1 MGNSHGGVVSH
12 NTWKYLSIG
21 VLAVLAV
28 GLFIPQAS
36 AHITNNTQHML
47 SHIYNFV
54 DGIEAKTDNLPS
66 DPADQSLID
75 DQLESI
81 QSDTDDIQ
89 SSIGSLSDGAAE
101 PKTINV
107 DLELDA
113 PDGRGLSF
121 VILPFKAGVAYSGVL
136 TGMFSLNA
144 GNRVSVDCF
153 STDGII
159 TLKSHEKLDGATEVV
174 TMSDVFACDQMR
186 VSISDLNDGV
196 EANRSFFR
204 ANIHYVENSDI
215 QLIAN

>member
-1 MGNSHGGVVSH
+1 MVSH

-21 VLAVLAV
+21 VVAYVAAS
-28 GLFIPQAS
+28 LFFPQAS
-36 AHITNNTQHML
+36 AHIANNTQHML

-54 DGIEAKTDNLPS
+54 DGIEAKTDNLPA

-89 SSIGSLSDGAAE
+89 SSIGSLSGGAAE

-107 DLELDA
+107 DLQLSV
-113 PDGRGLSF
+113 PDGERISY
-121 VILPFKAGVAYSGVL
+121 VILPFKAGISYSGVL
-136 TGMFSLNA
+136 SAGFLLNA
-144 GNRVSVDCF
+144 GNSVSVDCF

-159 TLKSHEKLDGATEVV
+159 FLMSQEKLTGATETVS
-174 TMSDVFACDQMR
+174 MSDVFACNQMR
-186 VSISDLNDGV
+186 VSIFDLNDGV
-196 EANRSFFR
+196 DANFSFFR
-204 ANIHYVENSDI
+204 ATTHYVENSNI